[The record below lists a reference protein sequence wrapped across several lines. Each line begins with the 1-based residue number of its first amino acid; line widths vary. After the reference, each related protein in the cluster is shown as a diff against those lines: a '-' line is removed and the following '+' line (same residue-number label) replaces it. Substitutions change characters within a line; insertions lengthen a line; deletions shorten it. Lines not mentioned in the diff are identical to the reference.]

1 MKAIAFF
8 TPVIADGVAIFEPTK
23 YYAATEAASQAVAAG
38 LAEFVELEA
47 PENVAAFKRGP
58 HDVIELIVTKAVK
71 FQVPHFDNG
80 EMVYEPG
87 RLYAVTAET
96 ARAVAA
102 GNATFVDASAALVPR
117 KTTLGVMELVEPVDE
132 AAALRAQLEQQR
144 ADAAA
149 QAAAIAAAEQQLAAL
164 EAGG

>member
-1 MKAIAFF
+1 
-8 TPVIADGVAIFEPTK
+8 
-23 YYAATEAASQAVAAG
+23 
-38 LAEFVELEA
+38 
-47 PENVAAFKRGP
+47 
-58 HDVIELIVTKAVK
+58 
-71 FQVPHFDNG
+71 
-80 EMVYEPG
+80 MVYEPG

-117 KTTLGVMELVEPVDE
+117 KTGGREIYELVEPVDR
-132 AAALRAQLEQQR
+132 AAALRALLEQQR